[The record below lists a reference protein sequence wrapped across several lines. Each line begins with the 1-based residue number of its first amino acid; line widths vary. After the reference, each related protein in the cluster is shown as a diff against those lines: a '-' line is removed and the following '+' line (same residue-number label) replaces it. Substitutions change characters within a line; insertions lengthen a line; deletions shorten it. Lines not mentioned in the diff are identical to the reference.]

1 MYKLKSDII
10 AQIQSYHKQVHEL
23 YLGLYCKTKDPKMI
37 NLLEKLCHQE
47 KWRKEYLEKHKNIAK
62 AIDCWLAYPPDTI
75 SNQIYDCL
83 KNVNIKSNLTVNDI
97 VEIEFHFDNCLIKLY
112 QALSIEENKNCNI
125 LNIFH
130 YMIKKTKEEDAKLKE
145 KLSDLMV

>member
-1 MYKLKSDII
+1 MYKLKSEII
-10 AQIQSYHKQVHEL
+10 EEIQHYHEQVYEL
-23 YLGLYCKTKDPKMI
+23 YLGLYCKMKDPKMI

-47 KWRKEYLEKHKNIAK
+47 KRRKEYLEKHKNIAK
-62 AIDCWLAYPPDTI
+62 AIDCWLAYPPNTI
-75 SNQIYDCL
+75 SNQISDCL
-83 KNVNIKSNLTVNDI
+83 KNVNIKPNLSVNDI
-97 VEIEFHFDNCLIKLY
+97 AEIEFHFDNCLIKLY

-130 YMIKKTKEEDAKLKE
+130 YMIKKTEKEDARLKE